1 MRAVFADTFFFLAA
15 VNPRDAA
22 HLRAIAFSS
31 QFAGQLVTTDW
42 VLLEVANALASGRN
56 RAAAVELVASL
67 KTNPKVKII
76 PLDASMQQRGL
87 ALYAQRLDKQWSLTD
102 CITFLVMS
110 AEELTDA
117 LTEDHHFEQAGFSA
131 LLK

>member
-22 HLRAIAFSS
+22 HTRAIAFSS

-42 VLLEVANALASGRN
+42 VLLEVANALAGGRN

-67 KTNPKVKII
+67 KANSNVKLI
-76 PLDASMQQRGL
+76 PLDAALQQRGL
-87 ALYAQRLDKQWSLTD
+87 ALYAQRLDKEWSLTD

-110 AEELTDA
+110 AEGLTDA
-117 LTEDHHFEQAGFSA
+117 LTEDHHFEQAGFNA